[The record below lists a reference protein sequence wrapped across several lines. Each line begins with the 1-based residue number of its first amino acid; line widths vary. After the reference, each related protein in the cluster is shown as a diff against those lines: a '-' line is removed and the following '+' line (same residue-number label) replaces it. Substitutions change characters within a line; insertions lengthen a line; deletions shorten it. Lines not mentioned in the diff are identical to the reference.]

1 MEPPAIQITQLLQSW
16 RHGDEAA
23 IDKLMPLVYDELH
36 SMARRYMS
44 DEKPG
49 HTLQATALVNEAY
62 LRLVN
67 ASGADWQNR
76 THFFAV
82 SAQVM
87 RRILVDWARS
97 RHAAKRGNDVPALE
111 LDEALAVPLKT
122 GADLVAVDDALKAL
136 TLLDSRKSQIVEL
149 RFFGGLSVKETAEVL
164 KVSEETVHR
173 DWRLAKSWLRRE
185 LGKEQPHG
193 Y

>member
-1 MEPPAIQITQLLQSW
+1 LEPPAIQITQLLQSW